1 MSNKLNVILQEVI
14 SIQTGLLR
22 FRHREKQQNLQ
33 VKVVFGGENS
43 LHCVIN
49 SELPGNMKIRG
60 KRIHLI
66 QKYSDNYFFIS
77 GYIMR
82 EVQETNR
89 ILSIGII
96 KASWFIRKR
105 RGSVTWLR
113 EKHTYENEQ
122 QALSMAS

>member
-43 LHCVIN
+43 LHCVIT
-49 SELPGNMKIRG
+49 SDMPLNMKIRG
-60 KRIHLI
+60 KRVHLI

-77 GYIMR
+77 GHILR
-82 EVQETNR
+82 EVQETSR
-89 ILSIGII
+89 IISISII
-96 KASWFIRKR
+96 KASWFVRKS
-105 RGSVTWLR
+105 RGSVSWLR
-113 EKHTYENEQ
+113 EKYTYETEQ
-122 QALSMAS
+122 QKMSLAS